1 MFESISKI
9 VNETRAREAALP
21 LMSEAAG
28 SRFLLQSAASDKV
41 CLFFHGFTATPEQF
55 MTIGEAF
62 FAAGYNVLI
71 PLLPGHGIAGNWER
85 DNPPPLPQ
93 DREVYQDFG
102 LYWLEVAQ
110 SLGKKV
116 VVGGLSGGST
126 LAVWLALNYPY
137 RIYRSLIFA
146 PYLAGSNTLVDLF
159 VKVFDIYFAW
169 RSEPGAVS
177 FGYGGFLMPALRVF
191 LDMGA
196 DILNQAQQ
204 ASMVAPMLI
213 VSSDRDRAVDDEE
226 HKQLFDS
233 VIRYQPRCWYYCF
246 DKVLNVPHNMMT
258 EGEGNQYVN
267 LLIAIAK
274 AYSESDITWA
284 ELEAIRHL
292 MQQNVSYERAIEQLH
307 LKGRVSPDLSTMM
320 IVIDR

>member
-1 MFESISKI
+1 MFESISTI
-9 VNETRAREAALP
+9 VNQTREREAALP
-21 LMSEAAG
+21 LMKDAAG
-28 SRFLLQSAASDKV
+28 SRFLLQSKGSDKV

-62 FAAGYNVLI
+62 FAAGYHVLI
-71 PLLPGHGIAGNWER
+71 PLLPGHGIAGNWDR

-93 DREVYQDFG
+93 EQQVYQDFG

-116 VVGGLSGGST
+116 IVGGLSGGST
-126 LAVWLALNYPY
+126 LAAWLALNYPY
-137 RIYRSLIFA
+137 RIYRSLLFA

-159 VKVFDIYFAW
+159 VKIFDIYFAW

-204 ASMVAPMLI
+204 ASIAAPMLI

-233 VIRYQPRCWYYCF
+233 VVKYQPQSWYYCF

-274 AYSESDITWA
+274 AYSESDITWL
-284 ELEAIRHL
+284 ELEAIRDL
-292 MQQNVSYERAIEQLH
+292 MQQGTSYERAIEQLH
-307 LKGRVSPDLSTMM
+307 LERRVSPDLSTMM

>member
-1 MFESISKI
+1 MFDSISTI
-9 VNETRAREAALP
+9 VNQTRAREAALP
-21 LMSEAAG
+21 LMSDAAG
-28 SRFLLQSAASDKV
+28 SRFLLQAKQSDRV

-71 PLLPGHGIAGNWER
+71 PLLPGHGIAGNWDR
-85 DNPPPLPQ
+85 DNPPPLPEEQ
-93 DREVYQDFG
+93 KVYQDFG

-110 SLGKKV
+110 LLGKKV

-126 LAVWLALNYPY
+126 LAAWLALNYPY
-137 RIYRSLIFA
+137 RIYRGLIFA

-159 VKVFDIYFAW
+159 VRIFDIYFEW
-169 RSEPGAVS
+169 KTQKGAVS
-177 FGYGGFLMPALRVF
+177 FGYGGFVMPALRVF

-196 DILNQAQQ
+196 DILNQAKQ
-204 ASMVAPMLI
+204 AHVTAPMLI
-213 VSSDRDRAVDDEE
+213 VSSDRDRAVDDQE
-226 HKQLFDS
+226 HQELFES
-233 VIRYQPRCWYYCF
+233 VIKYQPGCWYYCF

-258 EGEGNQYVN
+258 EAEGNKHVN

-274 AYSESDITWA
+274 AYTQSDITWM
-284 ELEAIRHL
+284 ELEAIRDM
-292 MQQNVSYERAIEQLH
+292 MQQGNSYNRAIEQLH
-307 LKGRVSPDLSTMM
+307 LQERVSPDLSTMT